1 MPRSGRVRVP
11 RPGPWAPT
19 PPRRVAPGAG
29 RRWAPRRT
37 VPTRAGPPG
46 RVGSRG
52 HVPRDRKRGWG
63 SQPQESFHLIGW
75 VRFWYGGLGEIGQEL
90 LQLRGLIG
98 APSQEFVFAG
108 AVGDVHRRVDPL
120 GDGLG
125 GGGQLLALAQN
136 LAGAAAGDG
145 SPSPTTL
152 FVPQDGDVVLVQL

>member
-98 APSQEFVFAG
+98 APSRSEERRVGKEWGLRRARSQSEETVVFVVQRVDVFA
-108 AVGDVHRRVDPL
+108 RCNISRV
-120 GDGLG
+120 
-125 GGGQLLALAQN
+125 
-136 LAGAAAGDG
+136 
-145 SPSPTTL
+145 
-152 FVPQDGDVVLVQL
+152 